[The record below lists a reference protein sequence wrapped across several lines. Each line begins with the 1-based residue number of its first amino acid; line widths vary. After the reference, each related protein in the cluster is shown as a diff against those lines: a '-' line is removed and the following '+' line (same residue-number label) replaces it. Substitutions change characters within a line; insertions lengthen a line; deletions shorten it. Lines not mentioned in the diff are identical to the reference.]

1 MAVFPKIDK
10 NSISGDKHYVA
21 PKAFPIGPF
30 TKYSKNPILRPD
42 PNVEFE
48 SAYLY
53 NATAIV
59 IDELVFMLYR
69 AQNPA
74 KLSSVGLAFSSDGYN
89 FTKYNK
95 PIISATEPWEAGGGI
110 EDPRIVRDPKTKL
123 FIVTYT
129 AYDLFRARLCVA
141 TSEDLFHWTKY
152 RSFVPPWWN
161 DIANDA
167 NGKQLIRN
175 EWSKSG
181 AVFTEKNKDGK
192 YYMIWGDSSLYLAE
206 SEDLVQW
213 KLTNDS
219 YYGNIFATA
228 VFNAENKLI
237 EAGPAPIKLDNGKN
251 EWILVYNAATIGG
264 KDLAKDT
271 YTISQMLI
279 DYDHIRDGPLARL
292 EKPILRPEQ
301 RNEVEGQV
309 NKVVFCEGIV
319 QFKGQWFLYY
329 GQGDSELGVAT
340 APVN

>member
-1 MAVFPKIDK
+1 MPFPKITKD
-10 NSISGDKHYVA
+10 SVSGDKDYIA
-21 PKAFPIGPF
+21 PKAYPIGPF
-30 TKYSKNPILRPD
+30 TKYSNNPILRPD
-42 PNVEFE
+42 PTVEFE

-59 IDELVFMLYR
+59 VDDTVFLLYR

-74 KLSSVGLAFSSDGYN
+74 KLSSVGLAWSKDGYN
-89 FTKYNK
+89 FTKYRK
-95 PIISATEPWEAGGGI
+95 PIISATEPWERGGGI

-152 RSFVPPWWN
+152 PSFIPGYWN
-161 DIANDA
+161 DIAHDA
-167 NGKQLIRN
+167 NGKHLIRS

-181 AVFTEKNKDGK
+181 AVFNEKNKDGK
-192 YYMIWGDSSLYLAE
+192 YYMIWGDSALHLAE
-206 SEDLVQW
+206 SDDLVHW
-213 KLTNDS
+213 RLTNDS
-219 YYGNIFATA
+219 YYGNIFATGI
-228 VFNAENKLI
+228 FNAENKLI
-237 EAGPAPIKLDNGKN
+237 ESGPAPIKLDNGKN
-251 EWILVYNAATIGG
+251 QWILIYNAATIGG
-264 KDLAKDT
+264 HDLPKDT

-292 EKPILRPEQ
+292 ERPILKPEQ
-301 RNEVEGQV
+301 KNEVEGQV

-340 APVN
+340 ASVE